1 MKYYFLLLLPFS
13 LAIACNKKPE
23 NEQVENKNTTQI
35 RTVQRIVGAGKI
47 IPKNDIIQLSSPV
60 SGIVASLHKKENDT
74 VSVGTIILELEHH
87 LEDAKLHQLYYEVS
101 TQAEQVKVE
110 EANREEIEV
119 KFRNSKAEL
128 QRLQNLFSKG
138 AETQQAV
145 DDATT
150 ALKSLQANLKKL
162 DASVRVSK
170 SRLQEIKAARLVAQI
185 QRNQKIITAPVNG
198 SILEL
203 NVLIGGSITPQQSI
217 AQINPEGKTI
227 AICEIDQL
235 YANKIK
241 IGQKGWIRNLGSS
254 DTLTTGTIY
263 SAYSFL
269 QKKSLF
275 TDQSGEKE
283 DRRVRTIKMMLDE
296 PDKLLLNARV
306 ECVIDLSSKVKK

>member
-35 RTVQRIVGAGKI
+35 STVQRIVGAGKI

-170 SRLQEIKAARLVAQI
+170 SRLKEIKAARLVAQI

-254 DTLTTGTIY
+254 DTLTTGNIY